1 MAAPDRRAFLA
12 VFASAGLTS
21 TLLPGV
27 LWAQMQQGTRP
38 VTMEMVREAARLAGL
53 NFSDEE
59 SQDLAASLSSLARGA
74 EDIDKPTLTNASPLP
89 IHFDPRPPGIPLAPL
104 PAAVFRIEPAPRV
117 TRPQTLE
124 AVAYWP
130 VTHLAHLVRTRQV
143 TSRELT
149 AMYLDRLK
157 RYNPQ
162 LNCVAAL
169 TEDRAT
175 AEAAAA
181 DKEIAAG
188 KYRGV
193 LHGIPYGVKDII
205 AAKGYPTR
213 WGAKPLD
220 AQTFDEDATVVR
232 RLNEAG
238 AVLIAKLTTGEL
250 AFGDQWAGGRTNNPW
265 NPAQGS
271 SGSSAGSGAASAAGL
286 VGFAIGTDTG
296 GSILSPAGRCGVV
309 GLRPTFGR
317 VSRFGVMTAGSTL
330 DKVGPMCRHA
340 QDCAIVL
347 HAIAGPDNLDLAVA
361 DGIPVAWDATTGR
374 HPKRIGYVPAM
385 FDAEQNAE
393 RRENNERALATL
405 KRLGC
410 TLH

>member
-1 MAAPDRRAFLA
+1 MALTPDRRAFLA

-27 LWAQMQQGTRP
+27 LWAQMQQGTKP

-74 EDIDKPTLTNASPLP
+74 EGIDKPTLTNASPLP
-89 IHFDPRPPGIPLAPL
+89 IHFDPRPAGIPLAPL
-104 PAAVFRIEPAPRV
+104 PPAVFRIEAAPRGM
-117 TRPQTLE
+117 RPRLPET
-124 AVAYWP
+124 VALWP

-149 AMYLDRLK
+149 AMYVDRLK

-162 LNCVAAL
+162 LNCVASL
-169 TEDRAT
+169 TEERAM

-181 DKEIAAG
+181 DKETSAG

-213 WGAKPLD
+213 WGAKPLEE
-220 AQTFDEDATVVR
+220 QTFEDDATVIR

-250 AFGDQWAGGRTNNPW
+250 AFGDQWSGGRTNNPW
-265 NPAQGS
+265 NPS
-271 SGSSAGSGAASAAGL
+271 
-286 VGFAIGTDTG
+286 
-296 GSILSPAGRCGVV
+296 
-309 GLRPTFGR
+309 
-317 VSRFGVMTAGSTL
+317 
-330 DKVGPMCRHA
+330 
-340 QDCAIVL
+340 
-347 HAIAGPDNLDLAVA
+347 
-361 DGIPVAWDATTGR
+361 
-374 HPKRIGYVPAM
+374 
-385 FDAEQNAE
+385 E
-393 RRENNERALATL
+393 
-405 KRLGC
+405 
-410 TLH
+410 